1 LQGEKEL
8 TAGFINKALGL
19 ISRYL
24 WVEIWLDLRGWFLR
38 LVKTHT
44 EDLPRYLKLL
54 AQCLKLLVIIGRVEL
69 EYFEQHH
76 GMEEFNPSD
85 RQRMLG
91 ASGGLV
97 LHLTQLDHASL
108 ACPELCNVLH
118 NLTEL
123 LGYALLADVA
133 LVEILVETVCAVVL
147 LLDQVFND

>member
-1 LQGEKEL
+1 
-8 TAGFINKALGL
+8 
-19 ISRYL
+19 
-24 WVEIWLDLRGWFLR
+24 
-38 LVKTHT
+38 
-44 EDLPRYLKLL
+44 
-54 AQCLKLLVIIGRVEL
+54 
-69 EYFEQHH
+69 
-76 GMEEFNPSD
+76 MEEFNPSD

-108 ACPELCNVLH
+108 SCPELCNVLH

-123 LGYALLADVA
+123 LSYALLADVA